1 MPLVIEVGKITK
13 LQVKQIKSAN
23 KLIWYGIS
31 TDKTLGIKDPRLHAE
46 IKAYCALSGR
56 VF

>member
-1 MPLVIEVGKITK
+1 MPFVIEVGKITK
-13 LQVKQIKSAN
+13 LQVKQIKSTI
-23 KLIWYGIS
+23 KHIWYGIS

-46 IKAYCALSGR
+46 IKAYFAFSGL

>member
-13 LQVKQIKSAN
+13 LQVKQIKSTD
-23 KLIWYGIS
+23 KHIWYGIS

-46 IKAYCALSGR
+46 IKAYWANDGR
-56 VF
+56 VY